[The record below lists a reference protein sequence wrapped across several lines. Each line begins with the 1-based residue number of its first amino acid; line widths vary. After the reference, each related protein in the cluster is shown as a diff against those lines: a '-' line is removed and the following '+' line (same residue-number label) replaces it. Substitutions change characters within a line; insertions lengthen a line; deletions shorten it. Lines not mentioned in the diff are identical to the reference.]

1 MEAAA
6 PGRHRSRVELEA
18 GLDELRAS
26 PVGEG
31 VLRLIVRRPNEGER
45 DVLDEARL
53 DEAEGM
59 VGDRWDAAAYGDG
72 PERFDTQLT
81 LMNARSTSLI
91 AGEPE
96 NWPPAG
102 DQLYV
107 ELSLAGDDLPPG
119 SRLEI
124 GSALIEITAVP
135 HTGCGKFIRRFGLD
149 AMKFVNSPV
158 GRELNLRGVNAKVV
172 RGGVV
177 TQGDTIR
184 FVRDVRSIDAKGRRR
199 GS

>member
-6 PGRHRSRVELEA
+6 PARHRPRAELEA

-31 VLRLIVRRPNEGER
+31 VLRLIVRRPSEDER
-45 DVLDEARL
+45 EVLSEATLDET
-53 DEAEGM
+53 EGM
-59 VGDRWDAAAYGDG
+59 VGDRWNAAGFGDG

-81 LMNARSTSLI
+81 LMNARSASLV

-96 NWPPAG
+96 NWPQAG

-107 ELSLAGDDLPPG
+107 ELSLATDDLPPG

-124 GSALIEITAVP
+124 GSALIEITDVP
-135 HTGCGKFIRRFGLD
+135 HTGCGKFVRRFGVD

-172 RGGVV
+172 RPGVV
-177 TQGDTIR
+177 AQGDAIR
-184 FVRDVRSIDAKGRRR
+184 RVS
-199 GS
+199 

>member
-1 MEAAA
+1 VDGRLAGA
-6 PGRHRSRVELEA
+6 PARHRSREALDA

-31 VLRLIVRRPNEGER
+31 ILRLIVRRPAEGER
-45 DVLDEARL
+45 EVLSEATLDEH
-53 DEAEGM
+53 EGI
-59 VGDRWDAAAYGDG
+59 VGDRWEAAGFGEG
-72 PERFDTQLT
+72 PERFDMQLT
-81 LMNARSTSLI
+81 LMNARAAALI

-107 ELSLAGDDLPPG
+107 ELSLAGADLPPG
-119 SRLEI
+119 SRLEL
-124 GSALIEITAVP
+124 GSALIEITAEP
-135 HTGCGKFIRRFGLD
+135 HTGCGKFVRRYGID

-158 GRELNLRGVNAKVV
+158 GRELNLRGVNARVV

-177 TQGDTIR
+177 AQGDVIR
-184 FVRDVRSIDAKGRRR
+184 RLDDGR
-199 GS
+199 

>member
-1 MEAAA
+1 VEAAA
-6 PGRHRSRVELEA
+6 PARQRTRAELEA
-18 GLDELRAS
+18 ALDELRAS

-31 VLRLIVRRPNEGER
+31 VLRLIVRRPLENERE
-45 DVLDEARL
+45 VLATATLDEH
-53 DEAEGM
+53 EGM
-59 VGDRWDAAAYGDG
+59 VGDRWNAADFGDG

-81 LMNARSTSLI
+81 LMNARAASLI

-96 NWPPAG
+96 HWPPAG

-107 ELSLAGDDLPPG
+107 ELSLAGGDLPPG

-124 GSALIEITAVP
+124 GSAVIEITAVP
-135 HTGCGKFIRRFGLD
+135 HTGCGKFIRRFGVD

-172 RGGVV
+172 RCGAVA
-177 TQGDTIR
+177 QGDTIR
-184 FVRDVRSIDAKGRRR
+184 LARASA
-199 GS
+199 

>member
-6 PGRHRSRVELEA
+6 PARHRTRAELEA
-18 GLDELRAS
+18 ALDDLRAS

-31 VLRLIVRRPNEGER
+31 MLRLIVRRPVEGER
-45 DVLDEARL
+45 EVLGEATL
-53 DEAEGM
+53 DKTEGL
-59 VGDRWDAAAYGDG
+59 VGDRWNVADFGDG

-81 LMNARSTSLI
+81 LMNARAATVV

-96 NWPPAG
+96 HWPPAG

-107 ELSLAGDDLPPG
+107 ELSLAGEDLPPG

-124 GSALIEITAVP
+124 GGALIEITAVP
-135 HTGCGKFIRRFGLD
+135 HTGCGKFIRRFGVD

-172 RGGVV
+172 RAGVV
-177 TQGDTIR
+177 AQGDPIR
-184 FVRDVRSIDAKGRRR
+184 LVSDGR
-199 GS
+199 

>member
-1 MEAAA
+1 MDRQLEAT
-6 PGRHRSRVELEA
+6 PGRQLSRAELEA
-18 GLDELRAS
+18 GLGELRAS

-31 VLRLIVRRPNEGER
+31 VLQLIVRRPSEDER
-45 DVLDEARL
+45 EVVSQAGLAET
-53 DEAEGM
+53 EGM
-59 VGDRWDAAAYGDG
+59 VGDRWDVAGFGEG
-72 PERFDTQLT
+72 PDRYDTQLT
-81 LMNARSTSLI
+81 LMNARAAALI

-107 ELSLAGDDLPPG
+107 ELSLASADLPPG

-135 HTGCGKFIRRFGLD
+135 HTGCGKFVRRFGVD

-177 TQGDTIR
+177 AQGDAIR
-184 FVRDVRSIDAKGRRR
+184 LVDAVR
-199 GS
+199 

>member
-1 MEAAA
+1 MDRQLEVP
-6 PGRHRSRVELEA
+6 PGRQLSRAELEA

-31 VLRLIVRRPNEGER
+31 VLQLIVRRPSEDER
-45 DVLDEARL
+45 EVVSQAGLAET
-53 DEAEGM
+53 EGM
-59 VGDRWDAAAYGDG
+59 VGDRWDVAGFGEG
-72 PERFDTQLT
+72 PDRYDTQLT
-81 LMNARSTSLI
+81 LMNARAAALI

-107 ELSLAGDDLPPG
+107 ELSLASADLPPG

-135 HTGCGKFIRRFGLD
+135 HTGCGKFVRRFGVD

-177 TQGDTIR
+177 AQGDAIR
-184 FVRDVRSIDAKGRRR
+184 LVDAVR
-199 GS
+199 

>member
-6 PGRHRSRVELEA
+6 PARHRTRAELEA
-18 GLDELRAS
+18 AVEELRAS

-31 VLRLIVRRPNEGER
+31 VLRLIVRRPVEEER
-45 DVLDEARL
+45 EVLPEAALDES
-53 DEAEGM
+53 EGL
-59 VGDRWDAAAYGDG
+59 VGDRWNVADYGDG
-72 PERFDTQLT
+72 PDRFDTQLT
-81 LMNARSTSLI
+81 LMNAFAASLI

-96 NWPPAG
+96 HWPPAG

-107 ELSLAGDDLPPG
+107 ELSLAGEDLPPG

-124 GSALIEITAVP
+124 GSALIEISAVP
-135 HTGCGKFIRRFGLD
+135 HTGCGKFVRRFGVD

-158 GRELNLRGVNAKVV
+158 GRELNLRGVNARVV

-177 TQGDTIR
+177 AQGDAVCLIS
-184 FVRDVRSIDAKGRRR
+184 DGR
-199 GS
+199 

>member
-1 MEAAA
+1 VDGQLEAAA
-6 PGRHRSRVELEA
+6 LARQRPRAALEA

-31 VLRLIVRRPNEGER
+31 VLRLIVRRPAEGER
-45 DVLDEARL
+45 EILTEARL
-53 DEAEGM
+53 DETEGL
-59 VGDRWDAAAYGDG
+59 VGDRWSVTDFGDG

-81 LMNARSTSLI
+81 LMNARSASLI
-91 AGEPE
+91 AGEPQD
-96 NWPPAG
+96 WPPAG

-107 ELSLAGDDLPPG
+107 ELSLAAVDLPPG
-119 SRLEI
+119 SRLEL

-135 HTGCGKFIRRFGLD
+135 HTGCGKFVRRFGVD

-172 RGGVV
+172 RAGVV
-177 TQGDTIR
+177 AQGDAI
-184 FVRDVRSIDAKGRRR
+184 GRVDDGR
-199 GS
+199 

>member
-1 MEAAA
+1 VDRQLEAVA
-6 PGRHRSRVELEA
+6 PAPQRSRAALEA
-18 GLDELRAS
+18 GLGEVRAS
-26 PVGEG
+26 PAGEG
-31 VLRLIVRRPNEGER
+31 VLRLIVRRPAEGER
-45 DVLDEARL
+45 EVLSEARL
-53 DEAEGM
+53 DETEGM
-59 VGDRWDAAAYGDG
+59 VGDRWSASDFGDG
-72 PERFDTQLT
+72 FERFDTQLT
-81 LMNARSTSLI
+81 LMNARAAGLI
-91 AGEPE
+91 AGERE

-107 ELSLAGDDLPPG
+107 ELSLAADDLPPG

-135 HTGCGKFIRRFGLD
+135 HTGCGKFVRRFGLD

-177 TQGDTIR
+177 AQGDALR
-184 FVRDVRSIDAKGRRR
+184 LVGDGR
-199 GS
+199 

>member
-1 MEAAA
+1 VEAAA
-6 PGRHRSRVELEA
+6 PARQRTSAELEA
-18 GLDELRAS
+18 ALGELRAS
-26 PVGEG
+26 PVGDG
-31 VLRLIVRRPNEGER
+31 ALRLIVRRPLENERE
-45 DVLDEARL
+45 VLATATLDEH
-53 DEAEGM
+53 EGM
-59 VGDRWDAAAYGDG
+59 VGDRWSAADFGDG

-81 LMNARSTSLI
+81 LMNARAASLI

-107 ELSLAGDDLPPG
+107 ELSLAGGDLPPG

-124 GSALIEITAVP
+124 GSAVIEITAVP

-172 RGGVV
+172 RGGAVA
-177 TQGDTIR
+177 QGDTIR
-184 FVRDVRSIDAKGRRR
+184 LARASA
-199 GS
+199 

>member
-6 PGRHRSRVELEA
+6 PARQRTRAELEA
-18 GLDELRAS
+18 ALDELRAS

-31 VLRLIVRRPNEGER
+31 VLRMIVRRPLENERE
-45 DVLDEARL
+45 VLTAARL
-53 DEAEGM
+53 DEHEGM
-59 VGDRWDAAAYGDG
+59 VGDRWKAADFGDG

-81 LMNARSTSLI
+81 LMNARAASLI
-91 AGEPE
+91 AGEPD

-107 ELSLAGDDLPPG
+107 ELSLAGDELPPG

-124 GSALIEITAVP
+124 GSAVIEITAVP
-135 HTGCGKFIRRFGLD
+135 HTGCGKFVRRFGLE
-149 AMKFVNSPV
+149 AMKFVNSPG

-177 TQGDTIR
+177 AQGDAIR
-184 FVRDVRSIDAKGRRR
+184 LARARSLR
-199 GS
+199 

>member
-1 MEAAA
+1 MDRQLEAP
-6 PGRHRSRVELEA
+6 PGRQLSRAELEA
-18 GLDELRAS
+18 GLEELRAS
-26 PVGEG
+26 PVGKG
-31 VLRLIVRRPNEGER
+31 VLQLIVRRPSEDER
-45 DVLDEARL
+45 EVVSQAGLAET
-53 DEAEGM
+53 EGM
-59 VGDRWDAAAYGDG
+59 VGDRWDVAGFGEG
-72 PERFDTQLT
+72 PDRYDTQLT
-81 LMNARSTSLI
+81 LMNARAAALI

-107 ELSLAGDDLPPG
+107 ELSLASADLPPG

-135 HTGCGKFIRRFGLD
+135 HTGCGKFVRRFGVD

-177 TQGDTIR
+177 AQGDAIR
-184 FVRDVRSIDAKGRRR
+184 LVAG
-199 GS
+199 

>member
-1 MEAAA
+1 VDGQLARA
-6 PGRHRSRVELEA
+6 ELEA

-31 VLRLIVRRPNEGER
+31 VLRLIVLRPSADER
-45 DVLDEARL
+45 EVVSEARL
-53 DEAEGM
+53 DETEGL
-59 VGDRWDAAAYGDG
+59 VGDRWDAADYND
-72 PERFDTQLT
+72 PDPYDTQLT
-81 LMNARSTSLI
+81 LMNARAAALI
-91 AGEPE
+91 AGESE

-107 ELSLAGDDLPPG
+107 ELSLAGADLPPG

-135 HTGCGKFIRRFGLD
+135 HTGCGKFVRRFGVD

-158 GRELNLRGVNAKVV
+158 GRELNLRGVNARVV

-177 TQGDTIR
+177 AQGDPITR
-184 FVRDVRSIDAKGRRR
+184 VA
-199 GS
+199 

>member
-1 MEAAA
+1 VDGQLEAAA
-6 PGRHRSRVELEA
+6 QGRQRSREELEE

-26 PVGEG
+26 PVAEG
-31 VLRLIVRRPNEGER
+31 VLRLIVRRPVEDER
-45 DVLDEARL
+45 EVVAEARL
-53 DEAEGM
+53 DETEGL
-59 VGDRWDAAAYGDG
+59 VGDRWDAADFGDG

-81 LMNARSTSLI
+81 LMNARAATLI

-96 NWPPAG
+96 QWPPAG

-107 ELSLAGDDLPPG
+107 ELSLAGEDLPPG

-135 HTGCGKFIRRFGLD
+135 HTGCGKFVRRFGVD

-158 GRELNLRGVNAKVV
+158 GRQLNLRGVNARVV
-172 RGGVV
+172 RAGVV
-177 TQGDTIR
+177 AQGDAIR
-184 FVRDVRSIDAKGRRR
+184 RVR
-199 GS
+199 

>member
-1 MEAAA
+1 VDRRLEAVA
-6 PGRHRSRVELEA
+6 PARQRSRAALEA

-26 PVGEG
+26 PAGEG
-31 VLRLIVRRPNEGER
+31 VLRLIVRRPAEGER
-45 DVLDEARL
+45 EVLSEARL

-59 VGDRWDAAAYGDG
+59 VGDRWSASDFGDG
-72 PERFDTQLT
+72 FERFDTQLT
-81 LMNARSTSLI
+81 LMNARAASLI
-91 AGEPE
+91 AGERE

-107 ELSLAGDDLPPG
+107 ELSLAADDLPPG

-135 HTGCGKFIRRFGLD
+135 HTGCGKFVRRFGLD

-177 TQGDTIR
+177 AQGDALR
-184 FVRDVRSIDAKGRRR
+184 LVGDGR
-199 GS
+199 

>member
-1 MEAAA
+1 MDRQLEAP
-6 PGRHRSRVELEA
+6 PGRQLSRAELEA

-31 VLRLIVRRPNEGER
+31 VLQLIVRRPSEDER
-45 DVLDEARL
+45 EVVSQAGLAET
-53 DEAEGM
+53 EGM
-59 VGDRWDAAAYGDG
+59 VGDRWDVAGFGEG
-72 PERFDTQLT
+72 PDRYDTQLT
-81 LMNARSTSLI
+81 LMNARAAALI

-107 ELSLAGDDLPPG
+107 ELSLASADLPPG

-135 HTGCGKFIRRFGLD
+135 HTGCGKFVRRFGVD

-177 TQGDTIR
+177 AQGDAIR
-184 FVRDVRSIDAKGRRR
+184 LVDAVR
-199 GS
+199 

>member
-1 MEAAA
+1 VDRRLEAVA
-6 PGRHRSRVELEA
+6 PARQRSRAALEA

-26 PVGEG
+26 PAGEG
-31 VLRLIVRRPNEGER
+31 VLRLIVRRPAEGER
-45 DVLDEARL
+45 EVLSEARL

-59 VGDRWDAAAYGDG
+59 VGDRWSASDFGDG
-72 PERFDTQLT
+72 FERFDTQLT
-81 LMNARSTSLI
+81 LMNARAAGLI
-91 AGEPE
+91 AGERE

-107 ELSLAGDDLPPG
+107 ELSLAADDLPPG

-135 HTGCGKFIRRFGLD
+135 HTGCGKFVRRFGLD

-177 TQGDTIR
+177 AQGDALR
-184 FVRDVRSIDAKGRRR
+184 LVGDGR
-199 GS
+199 

>member
-6 PGRHRSRVELEA
+6 PGRHRTRAELEA

-31 VLRLIVRRPNEGER
+31 VLRLIVRRPVEGER
-45 DVLDEARL
+45 EVLAEARV
-53 DEAEGM
+53 DKTEGL
-59 VGDRWDAAAYGDG
+59 VGDRWAAADLGDG
-72 PERFDTQLT
+72 PERFDAQLT
-81 LMNARSTSLI
+81 LMNARAAALI

-96 NWPPAG
+96 GWPPAG

-107 ELSLAGDDLPPG
+107 DLGLAGDDLPPG

-135 HTGCGKFIRRFGLD
+135 HTGCGKFVRRFGID

-158 GRELNLRGVNAKVV
+158 GRELNLRGANARVV

-177 TQGDTIR
+177 ARGDAIR
-184 FVRDVRSIDAKGRRR
+184 LVGNGR
-199 GS
+199 